1 MEIKSTVLSNGVTY
15 GNVDFKCELESKD
28 NNNCSVRA
36 LATAFEIPYKKAF
49 DGAEMI
55 WDRKI
60 NKGASCFGVHKMAN
74 MGWLWDKQITKMG
87 EVIVDTFNNDYPVTL
102 FAGEK
107 KLGKWYPIGGGEKK
121 FRKMSTGTFFKTYNK
136 GTFIVSVTGH
146 MFTVKD
152 GEVLGNYSDATM
164 LKRPIDVAFAV
175 GREANKVIK
184 PKRIKG
190 KRVR

>member
-1 MEIKSTVLSNGVTY
+1 MEIKSTKLSNGVTY
-15 GNVDFKCELESKD
+15 GNVDFKCELENRD
-28 NNNCSVRA
+28 RNNCSVRS

-87 EVIVDTFNNDYPVTL
+87 EIVKDEYGVEMFL
-102 FAGEK
+102 GEK
-107 KLGKWYPIGGGEKK
+107 KLGKWYPIGGGERK
-121 FRKMSTGTFFKTYNK
+121 FRKMSTGTFFKTYK
-136 GTFIVSVTGH
+136 EGTFIVSVRGH

-152 GEVLGNYSDATM
+152 GEVLGNYEDALM

-175 GREANKVIK
+175 GSVANKVIK
-184 PKRIKG
+184 PRRIKG